1 VNTLSDSSSNGTT
14 NPPPS
19 QSYYGRPIV
28 KPHVWRPYIP
38 WYFWIG
44 GAAGAAAVECVCAR
58 MRGAHRLATVEKRA
72 ALAGVLIAPVLLIAD
87 LGVPGRFVNMLRVV
101 KLTSPMN
108 MGTWILTAFGGAI
121 AGSTF
126 AEILGWQRTS
136 RTLEVVAAGIGPA
149 LTTYTAVL
157 IADTATPVWHAAGD
171 TLPFV
176 FAASGVAS
184 AGAIGVAFTPREES
198 SSARRLM
205 IGGAI
210 GLLIAG
216 GTMETRLGPLLAE
229 PYRTGKAG
237 EFRSTSMVLSL
248 AGIAFG
254 TLGRKNQT
262 ATRIAAA
269 CIAGACILERFAV
282 TTAGKQSAL
291 DPKYTVEPQR
301 ARLDQARAGSG
312 AGRKPD
318 DERESGM
325 TFLED
330 PAT

>member
-1 VNTLSDSSSNGTT
+1 MNTFANSSSDDSASR
-14 NPPPS
+14 PPT
-19 QSYYGRPIV
+19 QSYYGKPIV

-58 MRGAHRLATVEKRA
+58 MRGAHALATVEKRA

-87 LGVPGRFVNMLRVV
+87 LGVPARFVNMLRVF

-108 MGTWILTAFGGAI
+108 LGTWILTAFGGAI
-121 AGSTF
+121 AGSTA
-126 AEILGWQRTS
+126 AEILGWKRTS
-136 RTLEVVAAGIGPA
+136 RTLEVVAGGIGPA
-149 LTTYTAVL
+149 LTVYTAVL
-157 IADTATPVWHAAGD
+157 LADTATPVWHAAGD

-176 FAASGVAS
+176 FAASGIAS
-184 AGAIGVAFTPREES
+184 AGAIGAAFAPPEQS
-198 SSARRLM
+198 GSARRLM

-210 GLLIAG
+210 GLLVAG

-237 EFRSTSMVLSL
+237 EFRSASMILSL
-248 AGIAFG
+248 AGVAIG
-254 TLGRKNQT
+254 TLGRKSRT

-291 DPKYTVEPQR
+291 DPKYTIEPQR
-301 ARLDQARAGSG
+301 ARLERARLAS
-312 AGRKPD
+312 
-318 DERESGM
+318 
-325 TFLED
+325 
-330 PAT
+330 ATSQG

>member
-1 VNTLSDSSSNGTT
+1 VSAASGEVPHAPGDGA
-14 NPPPS
+14 
-19 QSYYGRPIV
+19 SYYGKPIV

-58 MRGAHRLATVEKRA
+58 MRGAHALATVEKRA

-87 LGVPGRFVNMLRVV
+87 LGVPARFLNMLRVF

-108 MGTWILTAFGGAI
+108 MGTWILSAFGSAI
-121 AGSTF
+121 AGSTA
-126 AEILGWQRTS
+126 AELLGWTRTS
-136 RTLEVVAAGIGPA
+136 RALEVVAAGLGPA

-157 IADTATPVWHAAGD
+157 IADTATPAWHAAGD

-184 AGAIGVAFTPREES
+184 AGAIGVAFAPPAES
-198 SSARRLM
+198 GSARRLM

-210 GLLIAG
+210 GILVAG
-216 GTMETRLGPLLAE
+216 STMETRLGPLLAE

-237 EFRSTSMVLSL
+237 EFRNTSTVLSL
-248 AGIAFG
+248 GGIAIG
-254 TLGRKNQT
+254 VLGRKSRT
-262 ATRIAAA
+262 ATRIAAI
-269 CIAGACILERFAV
+269 CIAGACILERFAI

-301 ARLDQARAGSG
+301 ERLERARLAS
-312 AGRKPD
+312 
-318 DERESGM
+318 
-325 TFLED
+325 
-330 PAT
+330 ATSQQ